1 MNRIDSIPVDVQGTA
16 SLTGNLVPLLH
27 ELHHAL
33 KTFVETG
40 TTHSIDLNSLPMA
53 PAENERLERLLG
65 SGEIRAQLQALGNSD
80 IDETGIPGVWC
91 VTHRNADG
99 AVVARLLEITDCPA
113 ILKAQ
118 RQDLTDGVQRLEQL
132 IGDEV

>member
-1 MNRIDSIPVDVQGTA
+1 MNRIESIPVDVQDTT
-16 SLTGNLVPLLH
+16 SLTGNLLPLLH
-27 ELHHAL
+27 ELRHAL
-33 KTFVETG
+33 KAYLETG

-80 IDETGIPGVWC
+80 INETGIPGVWC

-118 RQDLTDGVQRLEQL
+118 RQDLADGVQRLEPL
-132 IGDEV
+132 INNEL